1 MADEKGHK
9 YTERGCCEKHECACG
24 CRKKIRPGDRK
35 IEHNFMKNGHW
46 CTEYYHVGH
55 L

>member
-1 MADEKGHK
+1 MPNKKGHK
-9 YTERGCCEKHECACG
+9 YTERGCCEKHECGCG
-24 CRKKIRPGDRK
+24 KKIRPRDRE
-35 IEHNFMKNGHW
+35 IELNFTKNGHW